1 MTLAEISNSLTEL
14 SKPESEIFRDFIT
27 EATVAADASPESTGI
42 DARAKDIKLD
52 QILSVK
58 QELADGTV
66 KCLKFKVIEVWPTP
80 TNFFTC
86 ICIDRPQDAMNFWT
100 LFYNSSWYIKKANK
114 ALINV
119 RVNLV

>member
-1 MTLAEISNSLTEL
+1 MTLAEISKSLDEL
-14 SKPESEIFRDFIT
+14 SKPEDALFKDFIS
-27 EATVAADASPESTGI
+27 EAAADMSPTQPGI
-42 DARAKDIKLD
+42 EARAKDVKLD
-52 QILSVK
+52 QILSIK

-86 ICIDRPQDAMNFWT
+86 ICIDKQNDTMNFWT
-100 LFYNSSWYIKKANK
+100 LFYDGSWYIKKANK

-119 RVNLV
+119 RVNLT

>member
-1 MTLAEISNSLTEL
+1 MTLEEISKNLDEL
-14 SKPESEIFRDFIT
+14 SKPETEIFKDFIS
-27 EATVAADASPESTGI
+27 EAAAADMTPSEPGI
-42 DARAKDIKLD
+42 EARAKDIKLD
-52 QILSVK
+52 QVLAVK

-66 KCLKFKVIEVWPTP
+66 KCLRFKVIEVWPTP

-86 ICIDRPQDAMNFWT
+86 ICIDKPQDNMNFWT

-119 RVNLV
+119 RVNLT

>member
-1 MTLAEISNSLTEL
+1 MTLEEISTNLTEL
-14 SKPESEIFRDFIT
+14 SKPEKEIFRDFIT
-27 EATVAADASPESTGI
+27 EAASDASPESPGI
-42 DARAKDIKLD
+42 EARAKDVKLD
-52 QILSVK
+52 QILNIR

-86 ICIDRPQDAMNFWT
+86 ICIDKPQDSMNFWT

-119 RVNLV
+119 RVNLT